1 MALRSERWSEAEER
15 EEHERGGAA
24 ESEHAADPGWE
35 EGRYTSS
42 AIVVA
47 IMAVACTGRQTD
59 STSPG
64 ATGDRT
70 GGLTVSGTWGTT
82 GIGPVYRESMTLS
95 QVGTHVTGTGEY
107 AMEAGRRGPTT
118 IEGDWS
124 AGTLTL
130 SITRDYGLREKF
142 TATLADATHL
152 AGSLEI
158 DGNRQSFSLAKR

>member
-1 MALRSERWSEAEER
+1 MRQTLK
-15 EEHERGGAA
+15 
-24 ESEHAADPGWE
+24 DVVP
-35 EGRYTSS
+35 S
-42 AIVVA
+42 ASIAIAVA

-82 GIGPVYRESMTLS
+82 GIGPVYRESMTLR
-95 QVGTHVTGTGEY
+95 QVGTHVSGTGEY
-107 AMEAGRRGPTT
+107 AMEAGRQGPTT

-142 TATLADATHL
+142 TGKLADATHL
-152 AGSLEI
+152 TGSLEI